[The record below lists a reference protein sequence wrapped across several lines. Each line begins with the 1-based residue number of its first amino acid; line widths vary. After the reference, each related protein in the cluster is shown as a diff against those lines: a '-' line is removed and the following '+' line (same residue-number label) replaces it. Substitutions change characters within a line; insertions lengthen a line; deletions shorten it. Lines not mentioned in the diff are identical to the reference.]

1 LSFRLA
7 EFFVQADF
15 VAEMYLAILAR
26 GEVVMGRKAL
36 DSRSVYF
43 SGRGRPSEAPD
54 PAVAVQAA
62 QAPQSLRAVIG
73 RLRGGDELVVQRLE
87 DLGGD
92 LVDILG
98 AVERLHRRRV
108 RLKVLQDDLDSAS
121 GRMADVLC
129 GLRLAADVER
139 RLRATTWKREIE
151 DVRERGA
158 FRAGRPRLLSVE
170 EVAAMRADGLGA
182 TEIARRLKVSRWTVY
197 RTLKRLEPA

>member
-1 LSFRLA
+1 MTLFRVFQDPQIS
-7 EFFVQADF
+7 ETCV
-15 VAEMYLAILAR
+15 EMLLR
-26 GEVVMGRKAL
+26 DGVVMAHRAL
-36 DSRSVYF
+36 DSRSVYYP
-43 SGRGRPSEAPD
+43 GRGAEQPL
-54 PAVAVQAA
+54 AVAQPPPEA
-62 QAPQSLRAVIG
+62 QTPQSLRAVIG
-73 RLRGGDELVVQRLE
+73 SLRGGDELVVQRLE
-87 DLGGD
+87 DLGQD
-92 LVDILG
+92 LADILG

-139 RLRATTWKREIE
+139 RLRATTWKREIA

-158 FRAGRPRLLSVE
+158 FRSGRPRLLSVE
-170 EVAAMRADGLGA
+170 EVAALRAEGLGA